1 MKRFAIFGI
10 VLLWLGGALAADDSA
25 STLVRDTSQ
34 RMLSALESHRAE
46 IDRDPERI
54 YPLLDTI
61 VVPHFDFERI
71 TASAMGRYWRRA
83 TPEQRRELTQQFQEL
98 LVRTYA
104 KALLAY
110 SGQKIR
116 YLPVRPGGSPSVVT
130 VATQVQ
136 EPGSPPVAIDYSLHR
151 KDGDWKVF
159 DIAID
164 HVSLVA
170 NYRSSF
176 ASQIRQGGIDGLIDR
191 LREMNTKKDRA

>member
-1 MKRFAIFGI
+1 MKRFAIFAI
-10 VLLWLGGALAADDSA
+10 VLLWFGGGFAADDSA
-25 STLVRDTSQ
+25 STLVRNTSQ

-46 IDRDPERI
+46 IDRDPARLYSLI
-54 YPLLDTI
+54 DAI

-71 TASAMGRYWRRA
+71 TESAMGRFWRRA
-83 TPEQRRELTQQFQEL
+83 TPEQRSELTRQFQEL
-98 LVRTYA
+98 LIRTYA

-116 YLPVRPGGSPSVVT
+116 YLPVRPGGSSNVVT

-136 EPGSPPVAIDYSLHR
+136 EAGSPPVAIDYSLHR
-151 KDGDWKVF
+151 RNGDWKVY

-176 ASQIRQGGIDGLIDR
+176 ASQIREGGIDGLIRR
-191 LREMNTKKDRA
+191 LREMNTKKGRA

>member
-1 MKRFAIFGI
+1 MKRFTILVIA
-10 VLLWLGGALAADDSA
+10 LLWFGGAFAADDSA
-25 STLVRDTSQ
+25 STLVRNTSQ

-54 YPLLDTI
+54 YSLLDTI

-71 TASAMGRYWRRA
+71 TESAMGRFWRRA
-83 TPEQRRELTQQFQEL
+83 TPEQRRELTRQFQEL
-98 LVRTYA
+98 LIRTYA

-116 YLPVRPGGSPSVVT
+116 YLPVRPGGSPNVAT
-130 VATQVQ
+130 VATLVR
-136 EPGSPPVAIDYSLHR
+136 EAGSPPVAIDYSLYR
-151 KDGDWKVF
+151 RNGDWKVY

-176 ASQIRQGGIDGLIDR
+176 ASQIRERGIDGLIQR
-191 LREMNTKKDRA
+191 LREMNAKKGRA